1 VAVLKFV
8 DWKRTVPLSVHLL
21 ITSRCNMNCPKCY
34 YRGEGEV
41 SVEKATQL
49 FDEWASHGVVSVAIG
64 GGEPLLH
71 PEIERMTFEAKKRG
85 FYVAVTTNGTVLK
98 RVYADRVH
106 VSYDGI
112 HETSF
117 EQARRAL
124 KYFKTFVP
132 SVGVNHVATDISL
145 FKQAL
150 KLDASTVTVLMEKPS
165 SQFKAWSEVF
175 ALAGGR
181 VWVDACLA
189 QRLGLRMCR
198 QGATSMC
205 VDQRL
210 MASKCS
216 NIREK
221 VPYTTLTET
230 WGKVRRQAQC
240 LVGLPRRATSNDLA
254 LNHTVSSARW

>member
-1 VAVLKFV
+1 MQVAVLKFV
-8 DWKRTVPLSVHLL
+8 VDHERTAPLSIHLL
-21 ITSRCNMNCPKCY
+21 VTSRCNMKCPKCY

-41 SVEKATQL
+41 SLETAIQL
-49 FDEWASHGVVSVAIG
+49 FDEWAYHGVVSVAIG

-71 PEIERMTFEAKKRG
+71 PEIERITFEAKKRG
-85 FYVAVTTNGTVLK
+85 FYIAVTTNGTVLK
-98 RVYADRVH
+98 RIYADRVH

-132 SVGVNHVATDISL
+132 SVGVNHVVTDISM

-150 KLDASTVTVLMEKPS
+150 KLDAPTVTVLMEKPS
-165 SQFKAWSEVF
+165 SGFTAWSEVF

-181 VWVDACLA
+181 RLWVDACLA
-189 QRLGLRMCR
+189 QRLGLRKCR
-198 QGATSMC
+198 QGVTSMC

-230 WGKVRRQAQC
+230 WRRVRGQTQC
-240 LVGLPRRATSNDLA
+240 LIAGKSATSGDFNRTA
-254 LNHTVSSARW
+254 G